1 MKKKA
6 LALSFLF
13 LLWGCAPEQPQL
25 IRKTYPP
32 KVPPTQ
38 RPYRVGK
45 KVYYP
50 LPSAR
55 GYVEEGIASW
65 YGPGFHGR
73 RTASG
78 ERYNMYAF
86 TAAHKLLPMGTK
98 VLVINLENGRRT
110 VVRINDRGPFV
121 KGRIIDLS
129 YAAARALGMH
139 RKGTARVRIIAL
151 SEDEGGKILWSKE
164 KFYIQVGAFKSYAN
178 AVRLKQKL
186 ARRYPLVTI
195 EPYQKDGQTYYRVQV
210 FAAQDLNEARKHL
223 ASLEKIFPQAFLVAR

>member
-1 MKKKA
+1 MVI
-6 LALSFLF
+6 LTFY
-13 LLWGCAPEQPQL
+13 GCAPKQPQV

-45 KVYYP
+45 KIYYP

-86 TAAHKLLPMGTK
+86 TAAHKILPMGTK

-110 VVRINDRGPFV
+110 IVRINDRGPFV

-139 RKGTARVRIIAL
+139 KKGTARVRIIAL
-151 SEDEGGKILWSKE
+151 SENKRGRLNWAQEI
-164 KFYIQVGAFKSYAN
+164 FFIQVGAFAN
-178 AVRLKQKL
+178 YENALRLKNRL
-186 ARRYPLVTI
+186 AKRFPLVTI
-195 EPYQKDGQTYYRVQV
+195 EPYRKDGRTFYRVKI
-210 FAAQDLNEARKHL
+210 FAGKNLEGAKRKL
-223 ASLEKIFPQAFLVAR
+223 AFLEKEFPKAFLVAK

>member
-1 MKKKA
+1 M
-6 LALSFLF
+6 
-13 LLWGCAPEQPQL
+13 G
-25 IRKTYPP
+25 
-32 KVPPTQ
+32 
-38 RPYRVGK
+38 G

-78 ERYNMYAF
+78 ERYNMYDF
-86 TAAHKLLPMGTK
+86 TAAHKILPMGTR

-129 YAAARALGMH
+129 YAAARALGMVE
-139 RKGTARVRIIAL
+139 KGTAKVRIIAL
-151 SEDEGGKILWSKE
+151 SEEKAGRLPWEKE
-164 KFYIQVGAFKSYAN
+164 RFFIQVGAFKNYAN
-178 AVRLKQKL
+178 ALRLK
-186 ARRYPLVTI
+186 RRLERRFSLVTI
-195 EPYQKDGQTYYRVQV
+195 EPYRKDGETFYRVQV
-210 FAAQDLNEARKHL
+210 FAARDLRQARRLL
-223 ASLEKIFPQAFLVAR
+223 AALEREFPEAFLVAH